1 MRYHTYG
8 NRYSSGFLRDIGR
21 KAYANLRQNPV
32 AKAGIERGN
41 AVYTYMDDDINVQV
55 SISKKSEG
63 PDVSV
68 IERSIDLV
76 EVNLPK
82 AEHWAEQYGVV
93 DAPPWLELATTS
105 TLMDHSFNEL
115 EAVFASHFTLAQIAQ
130 VWGKDIQ
137 ELEEMVIA
145 VHIAPSCLADQ
156 VLAASVVMTDDDPG
170 GWDVDIRGFALSM
183 VITQSLPNAPA
194 AEPVGDSSSFNEK
207 PAE

>member
-1 MRYHTYG
+1 MRYYTNG
-8 NRYSSGFLRDIGR
+8 NRYSAGFLRNVGR
-21 KAYANLRQNPV
+21 TAYANMRQNPV
-32 AKAGIERGN
+32 AKAGMERGS
-41 AVYTYMDDDINVQV
+41 AVYTYVDDDIDVQV
-55 SISKKSEG
+55 RISKKSEG

-115 EAVFASHFTLAQIAQ
+115 EAVFACHFTLAQIAQ
-130 VWGKDIQ
+130 VKGNDIQ
-137 ELEEMVIA
+137 ELADMVTA
-145 VHIAPSCLADQ
+145 AHSAPTCFADQ
-156 VLAASVVMTDDDPG
+156 VLAASVVMNDDDPG
-170 GWDVDIRGFALSM
+170 EWDVDIRGFALSM